1 MKIYAAQLN
10 PTVGDIENN
19 LKMLKTVVLEAES
32 SKADIV
38 VFSELYITGY
48 PPRDLLNKKW
58 FINKVL
64 SAIEDIKKFS
74 KSVNTAIL
82 LGVPH
87 PTYQN
92 DFLKLYNS
100 AIVIHKGKLVFRQD
114 KSLLPTYDVFDEA
127 RYFYSADKIDIFKF
141 KGKKLGIT
149 ICEDAWNNEKLS
161 VPRYYN
167 FDPVGYLAEKGAEIF
182 INISASPFFM
192 GKEKLRYQIISNH
205 VKNNKVDFIF
215 INQVGGNDELIF
227 DGRSFAINK
236 KNQLISIFPS
246 FNEHHMLIETESE
259 NAFEYIPE
267 DEISTVYNALI
278 LGIKDYLR
286 KCGFE
291 KVVIGLSGGI
301 DSAVTAALAT
311 DAIGVK
317 NVLCVLMPGPFSSK
331 GSVDDSIKLAK
342 NLGIEYKIISITDI
356 FKSYINTLAPHFE
369 GLPPNIA
376 EENIQARIR
385 GNILMA
391 LSNKFNSLVLSTG
404 NKSELAVGYCTLYG
418 DMSGGLA
425 VISDV
430 PKTLVYEIANFINAS
445 KEIIP
450 YEIIKKPPSAEL
462 RPDQKDEDSLPPY
475 EILDQILHYY
485 IEEGLYEDNIVKLGF
500 DKDIVKW
507 VIKTINRN
515 EYKRKQAAPGL
526 KVTSK
531 AFGVG
536 RRMPIAARY

>member
-475 EILDQILHYY
+475 ETLDQILHYY